1 MDETFADDDT
11 ARPTPSITKS
21 VMFKD
26 APSESMIART
36 YDERKAQ
43 FVAKV
48 RRTAAKLVAEEDVW
62 AKYNIPAIPAERII
76 RHEYDPVTD
85 RWSEEVTIVKIEK
98 EPFTCGAM
106 RSVFRLKKLATPP
119 KSSSYQ

>member
-1 MDETFADDDT
+1 
-11 ARPTPSITKS
+11 
-21 VMFKD
+21 
-26 APSESMIART
+26 MIART

-85 RWSEEVTIVKIEK
+85 RWSQEVTIVKIEK

-106 RSVFRLKKLATPP
+106 RSVFRMKKLATPP